1 MSRPNLPS
9 ILMTAPSPV
18 VSSMHIETSV
28 LDPII
33 ATPTFA
39 RFVLEKKGILD
50 QNSVI
55 TLSIHPDAAGGAGGA
70 FLPLRTGA
78 HAAIKQAVLKV
89 GTKVLATSQDYAYL
103 QTVRRQFKTME
114 EKSGKDMVKV
124 GTIDAM
130 CPDSAGLGRYQVR
143 DVVYDAAGTA
153 ATVPPQFKLQTST
166 VDTPVWTVKLSELF
180 GFMRNV
186 QLPLFLMSEPVSVEL
201 TFHQQSAADGTL
213 CLFSAAGTACS
224 VGSANL
230 KFIADYLTYT
240 QEQMNQTAKLTMSE
254 TGLSIPYEDQ
264 VLTTAQY
271 PAAVAAGSVRQTRDI
286 GLAGR
291 RVRNLVTH
299 EQKPDVLDTILGAYS
314 AKAPKQPS
322 AVNFRVNDSPIY
334 ARPITSES
342 RHQHQLSQ
350 VFGTDL
356 NVCQAEYSYNGQVKA
371 DDDSYAIDNRGIVA
385 STLETKDQR
394 MLEGA
399 QHFLGVDLTTTPMN
413 VPGAGTLIG
422 QAPIRFEE
430 TCNYVAGDLAARTV
444 RMFATVERD
453 FMLRNGQVSVSA

>member
-130 CPDSAGLGRYQVR
+130 CPDSAGDGRYQVR

-153 ATVPPQFKLQTST
+153 ATVPPQFKLKTST

-213 CLFSAAGTACS
+213 CLFSGAGVACS

-291 RVRNLVTH
+291 RVRNLVIH
-299 EQKPDVLDTILGAYS
+299 ERPAALNGLLGAYS
-314 AKAPKQPS
+314 AAAPHKPS

-350 VFGTDL
+350 VFSTDL

-371 DDDSYAIDNRGIVA
+371 DDDSYAIDNSGIVT
-385 STLETKDQR
+385 STLEGKSQEALR
-394 MLEGA
+394 A
-399 QHFLGVDLTTTPMN
+399 QQHFLGVDLTTTPMN

>member
-18 VSSMHIETSV
+18 VSSMSIETSV

-55 TLSIHPDAAGGAGGA
+55 TLSIHPDTAGGAGGA

-130 CPDSAGLGRYQVR
+130 CPDSAGDGRYQVR

-213 CLFSAAGTACS
+213 CLFSGAGAACS

-271 PAAVAAGSVRQTRDI
+271 PAAAAAGSVRQTRDV

-291 RVRNLVTH
+291 RVRNLVIH
-299 EQKPDVLDTILGAYS
+299 ERPAAVNGLLGAYS
-314 AKAPKQPS
+314 AAAPQKPS

-342 RHQHQLSQ
+342 RHQHLLSQ

-371 DDDSYAIDNRGIVA
+371 DDDTYAVDNSGIVE
-385 STLETKDQR
+385 STLEGKSQTVLRAQ
-394 MLEGA
+394 

>member
-18 VSSMHIETSV
+18 VSSMSIETSV

-55 TLSIHPDAAGGAGGA
+55 TLSIHPDTAGGAGGA

-213 CLFSAAGTACS
+213 CLFSGAGAACS

-271 PAAVAAGSVRQTRDI
+271 PAVAAAGSVRQTRDV

-291 RVRNLVTH
+291 RVRNLVIH
-299 EQKPDVLDTILGAYS
+299 ERPAAVNGLLGAYS
-314 AKAPKQPS
+314 AAAPQKPS

-342 RHQHQLSQ
+342 RHQHLLSQ

-371 DDDSYAIDNRGIVA
+371 DDDTYAVDNSGIVE
-385 STLETKDQR
+385 STLEGKSQTVLRAQ
-394 MLEGA
+394 

>member
-18 VSSMHIETSV
+18 VSSMSIETSV

-55 TLSIHPDAAGGAGGA
+55 TLSIHPDTAGGAGGA

-213 CLFSAAGTACS
+213 CLFSGAGAACS

-271 PAAVAAGSVRQTRDI
+271 PAAGAAGSVRQTRDI

-291 RVRNLVTH
+291 RVRNLVIH
-299 EQKPDVLDTILGAYS
+299 ERPAAVNGLLGAYS
-314 AKAPKQPS
+314 AAAPQKPS

-342 RHQHQLSQ
+342 RHQHLLSQ

-371 DDDSYAIDNRGIVA
+371 DDDTYAVDNSGIVE
-385 STLETKDQR
+385 STLEGKSQTVLRAQ
-394 MLEGA
+394 

>member
-18 VSSMHIETSV
+18 VSSMSIETSV

-213 CLFSAAGTACS
+213 CLFSGAGAACS

-271 PAAVAAGSVRQTRDI
+271 PAVAAAGSVRQTRDV

-291 RVRNLVTH
+291 RVRNLVIH
-299 EQKPDVLDTILGAYS
+299 ERPAAVNGLLGAYS
-314 AKAPKQPS
+314 AAAPQKPS

-342 RHQHQLSQ
+342 RHQHLLSQ

-371 DDDSYAIDNRGIVA
+371 DDDTYAVDNSGIVE
-385 STLETKDQR
+385 STLEGKSQTVLRAQ
-394 MLEGA
+394 

>member
-9 ILMTAPSPV
+9 MLMTAPSPV
-18 VSSMHIETSV
+18 VSSMSIETSV

-213 CLFSAAGTACS
+213 CLFSGAGAACS

-271 PAAVAAGSVRQTRDI
+271 PAVAAAGSVRQTRDV

-291 RVRNLVTH
+291 RVRNLVIH
-299 EQKPDVLDTILGAYS
+299 ERPAAVNGLLGAYS
-314 AKAPKQPS
+314 AAAPQKPS

-342 RHQHQLSQ
+342 RHQHLLSQ

-371 DDDSYAIDNRGIVA
+371 DDDTYAVDNSGIVE
-385 STLETKDQR
+385 STLEGKSQTVLRAQ
-394 MLEGA
+394 

>member
-1 MSRPNLPS
+1 
-9 ILMTAPSPV
+9 
-18 VSSMHIETSV
+18 
-28 LDPII
+28 
-33 ATPTFA
+33 
-39 RFVLEKKGILD
+39 
-50 QNSVI
+50 
-55 TLSIHPDAAGGAGGA
+55 
-70 FLPLRTGA
+70 
-78 HAAIKQAVLKV
+78 
-89 GTKVLATSQDYAYL
+89 
-103 QTVRRQFKTME
+103 
-114 EKSGKDMVKV
+114 
-124 GTIDAM
+124 
-130 CPDSAGLGRYQVR
+130 
-143 DVVYDAAGTA
+143 
-153 ATVPPQFKLQTST
+153 
-166 VDTPVWTVKLSELF
+166 
-180 GFMRNV
+180 
-186 QLPLFLMSEPVSVEL
+186 MSEPVSVEL
-201 TFHQQSAADGTL
+201 TFNVQTAAAQGSL
-213 CLFSAAGTACS
+213 CWFTGAGEACS

-240 QEQMNQTAKLTMSE
+240 QDQMNETAKLTMSE

-271 PAAVAAGSVRQTRDI
+271 PAAAQAGSVRQTRDI

-291 RVRNLVTH
+291 RVRNLVIH

-334 ARPITSES
+334 ARPIVSES
-342 RHQHQLSQ
+342 RHQNLLSQ

-356 NVCQAEYSYNGQVKA
+356 NVSQAEYSWNGQVKA
-371 DDDSYAIDNRGIVA
+371 DDDSYALDNEGIVA

-399 QHFLGVDLTTTPMN
+399 QHFLGVDLTTTPLN

-430 TCNYVAGDLAARTV
+430 TCNYVAADLHARTV